1 VPNSRGEMMFSN
13 KTQSGRQP
21 LILCVDDDPKGL
33 YFRTL
38 ILEESGYKVFAS
50 AHPAQSLMI
59 IEHEFVNIAL
69 VDYQM
74 PDMNGAELS
83 AFIKKKTPRT
93 RIIMLSGCSHIPEGD
108 LASVDFFVSKGDG
121 MSRVLEIISD
131 LLKEERDPHRYSIA
145 ASAC

>member
-1 VPNSRGEMMFSN
+1 MFPN

-21 LILCVDDDPKGL
+21 SILCVDDDPKGL
-33 YFRTL
+33 YFRAL
-38 ILEESGYKVFAS
+38 ILEEYGYKVFAS
-50 AHPAQSLMI
+50 AHPAQALMI
-59 IEHEFVNIAL
+59 IEHEFLDIAL

-83 AFIKKKTPRT
+83 SLIKAKAPRT

-108 LASVDFFVSKGDG
+108 LASIDFFVSKSDG

-131 LLKEERDPHRYSIA
+131 FLNEERDPNRYSEGSSAIA